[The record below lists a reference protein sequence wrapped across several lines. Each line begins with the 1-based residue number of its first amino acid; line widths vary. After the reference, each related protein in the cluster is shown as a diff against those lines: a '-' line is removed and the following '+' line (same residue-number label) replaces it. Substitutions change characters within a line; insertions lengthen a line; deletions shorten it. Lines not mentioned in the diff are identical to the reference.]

1 MYSAVRSSR
10 AGIPLLRILTTSCS
24 RYAVRSI
31 SSCGGWSTSSILPM
45 ACPRSLG
52 SQDDV
57 EEPQRHPARVVDRR
71 AVEPLALVAREEGH
85 DAPDVLERAR
95 PPGGNQLA
103 HRRLQP
109 IDARRPEPPPQ

>member
-10 AGIPLLRILTTSCS
+10 AGIPLLRIWTTSCS

-45 ACPRSLG
+45 AVSRSLG

-71 AVEPLALVAREEGH
+71 AVEPFALVASEKG
-85 DAPDVLERAR
+85 DDPPDVLERAR
-95 PPGGNQLA
+95 PTGRNQLA
-103 HRRLQP
+103 HGRL
-109 IDARRPEPPPQ
+109 EPFDS